1 MSGRQEVIRMTA
13 GFQKLVDF
21 TKCSTC
27 KFETTAPD
35 EEPCNECLSNP
46 ARDGEESHTPINWK
60 PKDK

>member
-1 MSGRQEVIRMTA
+1 MMTA

-35 EEPCNECLSNP
+35 DEPCDECLANP